1 MASPGEPSGA
11 DSAASAQV
19 GDPTAGG
26 PTAGGPT
33 AGGPTAGGDGDAP
46 KRFGF
51 GRNWRLRRRLGVT
64 YSVAAAALL
73 IIVGLVVSSLV
84 RLDNA
89 IHTRSDI
96 LAPALLRSAQLV
108 GSLVDQETGMR
119 GYLLQGREDFLAPYD
134 AGRQEERADL
144 TDLHRW
150 LDDRPGLPAKLAT
163 LEARIGAWHRDYADP
178 AIAAVRTRGPTA
190 ATLLSPELGKARFDA
205 VRAASDDLESTLRVQ
220 AIAARDNVGA
230 ALRFLVLCLAIGAL
244 VLVVLLAVIARALRV
259 WVTRPIEQMARDAR
273 TVASGH
279 LVHVVEQTGPPDIV
293 ALAGDVESM
302 RQQLLGELGV
312 ARAAR
317 IAVET
322 QAEVLQRSNRDL
334 EQFAYVASHDL
345 QEPLRKVASFCQL
358 LERRYGDKLDE
369 RGTQYIAF
377 AVDGAKR
384 MQQLIND
391 LLAFSRVGRTTEGFV
406 DIGLGEVLGR
416 ATTTLSMTIESLQ
429 AEVTADEL
437 PVVRGDPVLLTQ
449 LLANLIGNA
458 LKFRG
463 DEVPRV
469 HVGAVEREE
478 DWEFF
483 CADNG
488 IGIDPEY
495 AEKIFVIFQRL
506 HGRDVYEGTGI
517 GLALCRKIAEFH
529 GGRIWLDAT
538 VKHGTTF
545 RFTLPK
551 RSLLASMS
559 EPAALVS
566 AVGAAGLPS
575 PAPSD
580 PAPSDPAP
588 STPAPAPSSARPS
601 GGSS

>member
-1 MASPGEPSGA
+1 MAAPSGP
-11 DSAASAQV
+11 S
-19 GDPTAGG
+19 GT
-26 PTAGGPT
+26 
-33 AGGPTAGGDGDAP
+33 DGTP
-46 KRFGF
+46 GRTGFGFGF
-51 GRNWRLRRRLGVT
+51 GRDWPLRRRLGVT
-64 YSVAAAALL
+64 YTVAAAALL

-89 IHTRSDI
+89 IHVRSDI
-96 LAPALLRSAQLV
+96 MAPALLGSTQLV
-108 GSLVDQETGMR
+108 SSLVDQETGMR
-119 GYLLQGREDFLAPYD
+119 GYLLQGREDFLEPYNTGRREEAAHLAD
-134 AGRQEERADL
+134 LQRQLAGRPDL
-144 TDLHRW
+144 FGRLS
-150 LDDRPGLPAKLAT
+150 T
-163 LEARIGAWHRDYADP
+163 LEDRIRVWHRDYADP
-178 AIAAVRTRGPTA
+178 AITAVRSRGPNA
-190 ATLLSPELGKARFDA
+190 ATLVSPEFGKARFDA
-205 VRAASDDLESTLRVQ
+205 VRAASDDLEAALRVK
-220 AIAARDNVGA
+220 AIRARDNVGA
-230 ALRFLVLCLAIGAL
+230 ALRFLVLALAIGAL

-259 WVTRPIEQMARDAR
+259 WVTRPIERVAADAR
-273 TVASGH
+273 TVASGR
-279 LVHVVEQTGPPDIV
+279 LDHVVEPTGPPDMV
-293 ALAGDVESM
+293 ALASDVESM

-369 RGTQYIAF
+369 RGAQYIAF

-391 LLAFSRVGRTTEGFV
+391 LLAFSRVGRSTEGFV
-406 DIGLGEVLGR
+406 DIGLGDVLGR
-416 ATTTLSMTIESLQ
+416 ATTTLSLSIESLQ

-469 HVGAVEREE
+469 HVSAVERAE
-478 DWEFF
+478 DWEFA

-488 IGIDPEY
+488 IGIEAEY

-517 GLALCRKIAEFH
+517 GLALCRKIVEFH

-538 VKHGTTF
+538 VDRGTTF

-559 EPAALVS
+559 EPAALVG
-566 AVGAAGLPS
+566 AVEAAGLPS
-575 PAPSD
+575 LSAPPPPQAPASQA
-580 PAPSDPAP
+580 PASADGPPAP
-588 STPAPAPSSARPS
+588 STPTPAPDKARPS

>member
-1 MASPGEPSGA
+1 M
-11 DSAASAQV
+11 
-19 GDPTAGG
+19 
-26 PTAGGPT
+26 
-33 AGGPTAGGDGDAP
+33 
-46 KRFGF
+46 
-51 GRNWRLRRRLGVT
+51 RRRLGVT
-64 YSVAAAALL
+64 YTVAAAALL

-96 LAPALLRSAQLV
+96 LAPALLGSAQLV
-108 GSLVDQETGMR
+108 SSLVDQETGMR
-119 GYLLQGREDFLAPYD
+119 GYLLQAREEFLEPYNSGR
-134 AGRQEERADL
+134 REESAQLADL
-144 TDLHRW
+144 QSRLAERPDL
-150 LDDRPGLPAKLAT
+150 LGKLNILEDRI
-163 LEARIGAWHRDYADP
+163 RVWHRDYADP
-178 AIAAVRTRGPTA
+178 AIKMVRSRGLNA
-190 ATLLSPELGKARFDA
+190 ATLLSPELGKRRFDA
-205 VRAASDDLESTLRVQ
+205 VRAASDGLESALRVK
-220 AIAARDNVGA
+220 AIKARDNVGA
-230 ALRFLVLCLAIGAL
+230 ALRFLVLALSIGAL
-244 VLVVLLAVIARALRV
+244 VLVVLLAVISRALRV
-259 WVTRPIEQMARDAR
+259 WVTRPIEQVAGDAR
-273 TVASGH
+273 TVASGR
-279 LVHVVEQTGPPDIV
+279 LDHVVEPAGPPDMV
-293 ALAGDVESM
+293 ALASDVESM

-317 IAVET
+317 TALET

-369 RGTQYIAF
+369 RGAQYIAF

-391 LLAFSRVGRTTEGFV
+391 LLAFSRVGRSTEGFV
-406 DIGLGEVLGR
+406 DIPLGDVLGR
-416 ATTTLSMTIESLQ
+416 ATTTLSLSIENLQ

-449 LLANLIGNA
+449 LLTNLIGNA

-463 DEVPRV
+463 DETPRL
-469 HVGAVEREE
+469 HVSAVERAE
-478 DWEFF
+478 DWEFA

-495 AEKIFVIFQRL
+495 GEKIFVIFQRL

-517 GLALCRKIAEFH
+517 GLALCRKIVEFH

-538 VKHGTTF
+538 VERGTTF

-551 RSLLASMS
+551 RSLLAPAS
-559 EPAALVS
+559 EPAEVADAVP
-566 AVGAAGLPS
+566 AVGQPTS
-575 PAPSD
+575 PASA
-580 PAPSDPAP
+580 PAPLAPPASAP
-588 STPAPAPSSARPS
+588 PAPAPASSNARPS

>member
-1 MASPGEPSGA
+1 MR
-11 DSAASAQV
+11 
-19 GDPTAGG
+19 
-26 PTAGGPT
+26 
-33 AGGPTAGGDGDAP
+33 
-46 KRFGF
+46 RFG
-51 GRNWRLRRRLGVT
+51 RDWPLRRRLGVT
-64 YSVAAAALL
+64 YTVAAGALL

-89 IHTRSDI
+89 IHIRSDI
-96 LAPALLRSAQLV
+96 MAPALLGSTQLV
-108 GSLVDQETGMR
+108 SSLVDQETGMR
-119 GYLLQGREDFLAPYD
+119 GYLLQGREDFLEPYNT
-134 AGRQEERADL
+134 GRREEAVHL
-144 TDLHRW
+144 TDLQRQ
-150 LDDRPGLPAKLAT
+150 LAGRPDLVGRLTTLQDRI
-163 LEARIGAWHRDYADP
+163 RAWHRDYADP
-178 AIAAVRTRGPTA
+178 AITAVRNRGPNA
-190 ATLLSPELGKARFDA
+190 ATLLSPEFGKARFDA
-205 VRAASDDLESTLRVQ
+205 VRAASDNLESALRVK
-220 AIAARDNVGA
+220 AIRARDNVGT
-230 ALRFLVLCLAIGAL
+230 ALHFLVLALAIGAL
-244 VLVVLLAVIARALRV
+244 VLVVLLAVISRALRV
-259 WVTRPIEQMARDAR
+259 WVTRPIEQVARDAR
-273 TVASGH
+273 TVANGR
-279 LVHVVEQTGPPDIV
+279 LDHVVEPAGPPDMI

-406 DIGLGEVLGR
+406 DIPLGDVLGR
-416 ATTTLSMTIESLQ
+416 ATTTLSLSIESLQ
-429 AEVTADEL
+429 AEVTADDL

-449 LLANLIGNA
+449 LLTNLIGNA

-469 HVGAVEREE
+469 HVSAVERAE
-478 DWEFF
+478 DWEFA

-488 IGIDPEY
+488 IGIDAEY

-517 GLALCRKIAEFH
+517 GLALCRKIVEFH

-538 VKHGTTF
+538 VDHGTTF

-559 EPAALVS
+559 EPAALVD
-566 AVGAAGLPS
+566 AVEAAALPS
-575 PAPSD
+575 PSASASASASPVAPATAPASAD
-580 PAPSDPAP
+580 ERPAPAPAP
-588 STPAPAPSSARPS
+588 STPAPDKARPS
-601 GGSS
+601 GGSL